1 MPNDMFPEHDRCV
14 YARMCVIYWSDLAR
28 LEVKLVWKYNREVK
42 CGNRRSLRAHAE
54 HELLGLN

>member
-28 LEVKLVWKYNREVK
+28 SEVKLVWKYNREVEMW
-42 CGNRRSLRAHAE
+42 GIAD
-54 HELLGLN
+54 LGGPALSVSCWV